1 MVTENQKKGHNSLGD
16 QQSYYLQVFK
26 DFTNHRK
33 KTNREVVFSSRP
45 SPTFLN
51 TGTTDETF
59 QQSGKKDSFRQILK
73 SLASMYESSGSEFFR
88 TTTWIQSG
96 PDAFD
101 EPRFDMTFLIILGV
115 MEILCSFRLVL
126 EGKTGKEIPEIKIRV
141 LGKVFSK

>member
-33 KTNREVVFSSRP
+33 KTNREVAFSSRP

-59 QQSGKKDSFRQILK
+59 QQSEKKDFFRQILK
-73 SLASMYESSGSEFFR
+73 SLASMYESSDSQFFR
-88 TTTWIQSG
+88 TTT
-96 PDAFD
+96 
-101 EPRFDMTFLIILGV
+101 
-115 MEILCSFRLVL
+115 
-126 EGKTGKEIPEIKIRV
+126 
-141 LGKVFSK
+141 